1 MSQPGVKNFQDEAI
15 ERRGPVAVLG
25 ASPNP
30 ARYSHMAV
38 TLLKS
43 MGFPVIPIHPA
54 VPEINGVP
62 AVKCL
67 ADIRLEIHTLT
78 LYVGARH
85 LPALVGDIVRLR
97 PQRVI
102 FNPGTESPAAMDA
115 LGREGIA
122 CIEGCTLVMLKT
134 GVF

>member
-1 MSQPGVKNFQDEAI
+1 MSGTRPAEKSGAKC
-15 ERRGPVAVLG
+15 GPVVVLG

-38 TLLKS
+38 SLLRN

-62 AVKCL
+62 AVKSL
-67 ADIRLEIHTLT
+67 ADIGQEVHTLT
-78 LYVGARH
+78 LYVGGRH
-85 LPALVGDIVRLR
+85 LTAHIGDIVRLR

-102 FNPGTESPAAMDA
+102 FNPGTESPEAIDA

-122 CIEGCTLVMLKT
+122 CMEGCTLVMLKT
-134 GVF
+134 GQF